1 MTDNDST
8 CAPSSTPGCSFTPN
22 VEEFFVHI
30 DDEIQDEEMEQ
41 EPQIDSNQ
49 ELGGD
54 EDDHP
59 FKRARKSEVWKD
71 VEDPIKING
80 EWKTQYPRLKMKV
93 VEITFP
99 HMFPSNLVREKINK
113 VKDTLYELYDEYKA
127 LYPPLEQHHGESR
140 SGAPLVVQGGSL
152 PGMSRVLQVVRSGIR
167 VEPRKSELDVY
178 LEECT
183 ATDEGHRFDALNWW
197 KERARK
203 FVVLSRL
210 AADVLAIPITTV
222 ASEATFSAGS
232 RVIDPYRSSLLPE
245 TVQMLICTGDWC
257 RSTFGIK
264 RKNKVRLNYFLLF
277 YV

>member
-1 MTDNDST
+1 MLDKNY
-8 CAPSSTPGCSFTPN
+8 CSPDP
-22 VEEFFVHI
+22 FVKDMVKNMKETFDKYWGECNLLMAI
-30 DDEIQDEEMEQ
+30 
-41 EPQIDSNQ
+41 
-49 ELGGD
+49 GGVLD
-54 EDDHP
+54 
-59 FKRARKSEVWKD
+59 
-71 VEDPIKING
+71 
-80 EWKTQYPRLKMKV
+80 PRLKLKV

-99 HMFPSNLVREKINK
+99 HMFPSNLFRENINK

-127 LYPPLEQHHGESR
+127 LYPPLYEEHGESR
-140 SGAPLVVQGGSL
+140 NGAPHTVQWGSL
-152 PGMSRVLQVVRSGIR
+152 PGMSRVLQVVRSGER
-167 VEPRKSELDVY
+167 VEPRKSELDLY

-197 KERARK
+197 KERASK

-232 RVIDPYRSSLLPE
+232 RVIDSYRSSLLPE

-264 RKNKVRLNYFLLF
+264 RKNKVRLKLLLLF
-277 YV
+277 YAF